1 MAEET
6 KITGIYEIKIEQG
19 PALRAFEEVKKR
31 LDDTKSRIRDLNKEN
46 KQLIQAE
53 NEVTAAIKAGGSAS
67 TVQAKQL
74 EAVRSRR
81 QAVNKELSKAVI
93 TEKGLSAQTRELSN
107 DLSGLT
113 ENSLR
118 FRDKMALATTEALK
132 NSGIIEKLSAQE
144 KELSR
149 SLEKAALS
157 LEHNEQQ
164 LAQLNVAYSKN
175 EKTAEEYAQEQAILN
190 KQIEAGRAANV
201 LLKGELDKVS
211 ATTATLDQRI
221 HDLNVELNAGKINT
235 EEYRKALSRIEDET
249 RKAGAATSTLTDRFD
264 EFTSKQGA
272 ELKSTL
278 SSIALNY
285 VGVGAAIYGAQRII
299 GAAIDTVVEFDKA
312 LSGIRALG
320 GEYAA
325 NIEAIGEA
333 AKTAG
338 IEFGFTATE
347 SLQAVEA
354 LAKAGVTTADI
365 LGGALPG
372 ALTLAAAGELSV
384 ADAAETASKAMTQ
397 FGLAGE
403 DIPHLAD
410 LLSAAAATATGDVS
424 DFNQALNQAGLVAA
438 QLNIPIEE
446 AIGTLTAFASAGL
459 LGSDAG
465 TSFRTMLLRLQN
477 PTNESAKL
485 LQQYNIKAFDLQGN
499 FVGIENLAGQLQQ
512 RLGGLTQE
520 QRSAALAQ
528 IFGSDAIRAANVLY
542 TQGAEGVAKYT
553 EQVNQSGFAQDVAA
567 EKTNNLRGDLNKM
580 TATYEALVLSVEDG
594 SGDISQSFRSITQA
608 VTEALGVILE
618 FNKISG
624 QRKDFTADADAFL
637 SRVNQGRDGMSQLTF
652 DSTAGEEFVE
662 KYRQVITSIKDTE
675 NAEER
680 LTRAVDNRRRALDR
694 VKQLQEQIASNPAD
708 DSRIQ
713 LELAAA
719 KAAVVQ
725 SQNIIDATRKETA
738 AKQANTVATNEN
750 EAATTGSTTAKA
762 SEAKEAKNAAGSI
775 ADLTAQVQALQS
787 QQSQSTDSAQ
797 FATYQRQI
805 DELERSINNIK
816 NASATPMIDE
826 VFGKDPFSEL
836 PQGDSS
842 VPMIDELEAQAI
854 KDLEDMRTE
863 SRINEI
869 QGITDFN
876 LERSIL
882 EEEYAQGIIASREE
896 LNARLGELD
905 EEQRAL
911 EMQSAAASAEI
922 VKNAF
927 QTIQDYSDANF
938 DKKIADLDEQNSEL
952 QERLNKA
959 TTEEEKNRIKADIEQ
974 TQNQKKQL
982 EQQKKNQQVFAV
994 AAALIATY
1002 QSAQAAYL
1010 SQLTIPTPDAPIR
1023 AAAAAAAAVA
1033 TGLLNVAKIQGLA
1046 EGGQVDSPSG
1056 RVTHSWGHAITRPNG
1071 DNVLVRTRRGHVTL
1085 KTGEIVLNEEQQRR
1099 AKEEAG
1105 EGFFGRIGVPGFS
1118 AFGGKTMARYYA
1130 ELAYADGGTVG
1141 LVTPRPAPATVVQS
1155 QMVSQ
1160 LSNYSER
1167 PIYTVVTEVS
1177 DMQNKVSITEQLGTL

>member
-81 QAVNKELSKAVI
+81 QAVNKELSEAVI

-132 NSGIIEKLSAQE
+132 NSGVIEKLSAQE

-249 RKAGAATSTLTDRFD
+249 RKAGAATSTLTDRLD
-264 EFTSKQGA
+264 EFTRKQGA
-272 ELKSTL
+272 GLKSTV

-320 GEYAA
+320 GEYAD

-333 AKTAG
+333 AKPAGTA
-338 IEFGFTATE
+338 FGFTATE
-347 SLQAVEA
+347 TLGAVEA
-354 LAKAGVTTADI
+354 LAKAGVSTADI

-567 EKTNNLRGDLNKM
+567 EKTNNLQGDLNKM

-594 SGDISQSFRSITQA
+594 SGVISQSFRSITQA

-624 QRKDFTADADAFL
+624 QRKDFTNDAEAFL
-637 SRVNQGRDGMSQLTF
+637 SRTNQGRDGLSQLTF

-662 KYRQVITSIKDTE
+662 KYRQVIASIKDTE

-680 LTRAVDNRRRALDR
+680 LTRAVDNRRQALDR
-694 VKQLQEQIASNPAD
+694 VKQLQEQIASNPVD

-905 EEQRAL
+905 EEQRAI

-974 TQNQKKQL
+974 TQSQKKQL

-1056 RVTHSWGHAITRPNG
+1056 RVTHSWGHAITRHNG

>member
-1 MAEET
+1 
-6 KITGIYEIKIEQG
+6 
-19 PALRAFEEVKKR
+19 
-31 LDDTKSRIRDLNKEN
+31 
-46 KQLIQAE
+46 
-53 NEVTAAIKAGGSAS
+53 
-67 TVQAKQL
+67 
-74 EAVRSRR
+74 
-81 QAVNKELSKAVI
+81 
-93 TEKGLSAQTRELSN
+93 
-107 DLSGLT
+107 
-113 ENSLR
+113 
-118 FRDKMALATTEALK
+118 
-132 NSGIIEKLSAQE
+132 
-144 KELSR
+144 
-149 SLEKAALS
+149 
-157 LEHNEQQ
+157 
-164 LAQLNVAYSKN
+164 
-175 EKTAEEYAQEQAILN
+175 
-190 KQIEAGRAANV
+190 
-201 LLKGELDKVS
+201 
-211 ATTATLDQRI
+211 
-221 HDLNVELNAGKINT
+221 
-235 EEYRKALSRIEDET
+235 
-249 RKAGAATSTLTDRFD
+249 
-264 EFTSKQGA
+264 
-272 ELKSTL
+272 
-278 SSIALNY
+278 
-285 VGVGAAIYGAQRII
+285 
-299 GAAIDTVVEFDKA
+299 
-312 LSGIRALG
+312 
-320 GEYAA
+320 
-325 NIEAIGEA
+325 
-333 AKTAG
+333 
-338 IEFGFTATE
+338 
-347 SLQAVEA
+347 
-354 LAKAGVTTADI
+354 
-365 LGGALPG
+365 
-372 ALTLAAAGELSV
+372 
-384 ADAAETASKAMTQ
+384 MTQ

-410 LLSAAAATATGDVS
+410 LLAAAAATATGDVG
-424 DFNQALNQAGLVAA
+424 DFNQALNQAGLVAS

-567 EKTNNLRGDLNKM
+567 EKTNNLQGDLNRM
-580 TATYEALVLSVEDG
+580 TATYEALVFSVEDG
-594 SGDISQSFRSITQA
+594 SGVISQSFRSITQA

-680 LTRAVDNRRRALDR
+680 LTRAVDNRRQALDR

-738 AKQANTVATNEN
+738 AKGANTVATNEN
-750 EAATTGSTTAKA
+750 ETATTGSTTAKA

-775 ADLTAQVQALQS
+775 ADLTAQVQALQA

-826 VFGKDPFSEL
+826 VFGKDPFAEL
-836 PQGDSS
+836 PQGDQST
-842 VPMIDELEAQAI
+842 PMIDELKAQAI
-854 KDLEDMRTE
+854 KDLEDLRTE

-896 LNARLGELD
+896 LNARLGELN
-905 EEQRAL
+905 QQKVA
-911 EMQSAAASAEI
+911 
-922 VKNAF
+922 
-927 QTIQDYSDANF
+927 
-938 DKKIADLDEQNSEL
+938 
-952 QERLNKA
+952 
-959 TTEEEKNRIKADIEQ
+959 ADIEVAQ
-974 TQNQKKQL
+974 QGLDAIASLANGILAVDQSITDGRVAELQKRIDAEKAAGNDTAQL
-982 EQQKKNQQVFAV
+982 EKQQSELLVEQERKAFNTKRAV
-994 AAALIATY
+994 ALAQIAIDTAKAI
-1002 QSAQAAYL
+1002 S
-1010 SQLTIPTPDAPIR
+1010 SLT
-1023 AAAAAAAAVA
+1023 AAAAANPTNAVTFGAAGAAQFATGIVAIGAQIAQAVA
-1033 TGLLNVAKIQGLA
+1033 LLSQKAPGFA
-1046 EGGQVDSPSG
+1046 EGGQVDGPSG

>member
-81 QAVNKELSKAVI
+81 QAVNKELSEAVI

-132 NSGIIEKLSAQE
+132 NSGVIEKLSAQE

-264 EFTSKQGA
+264 EFTRKQGA
-272 ELKSTL
+272 GLKSTL

-320 GEYAA
+320 GEYAD

-338 IEFGFTATE
+338 TAFGFTATE
-347 SLQAVEA
+347 TLGAVEA
-354 LAKAGVTTADI
+354 LAKAGVSTADI

-567 EKTNNLRGDLNKM
+567 EKTNNLQGDLNKM

-594 SGDISQSFRSITQA
+594 SGVISQSFRSITQA

-624 QRKDFTADADAFL
+624 QRKDFTNDAEAFL
-637 SRVNQGRDGMSQLTF
+637 SRTNQGRDGLSQLTF

-662 KYRQVITSIKDTE
+662 KYRQVIASIKDTE

-680 LTRAVDNRRRALDR
+680 LTRAVDNRRQALDR
-694 VKQLQEQIASNPAD
+694 VKQLQEQIASNPVD

-905 EEQRAL
+905 VVQRAI

-974 TQNQKKQL
+974 TQSQKKQL

-1056 RVTHSWGHAITRPNG
+1056 RVTHSWGHAITRHNG

>member
-81 QAVNKELSKAVI
+81 QAVNKELSEAVI

-132 NSGIIEKLSAQE
+132 NSGVIEKLSAQE

-264 EFTSKQGA
+264 EFTRKQGA
-272 ELKSTL
+272 GLKSTL

-320 GEYAA
+320 GEYAD

-338 IEFGFTATE
+338 TAFGFTATE
-347 SLQAVEA
+347 TLGAVEA
-354 LAKAGVTTADI
+354 LAKAGVSTADI

-567 EKTNNLRGDLNKM
+567 EKTNNLQGDLNKM

-594 SGDISQSFRSITQA
+594 SGVISQSFRSITQA

-624 QRKDFTADADAFL
+624 QRKDFTNDAEAFL
-637 SRVNQGRDGMSQLTF
+637 SRTNQGRDGLSQLTF

-662 KYRQVITSIKDTE
+662 KYRQVIASIKDTE

-680 LTRAVDNRRRALDR
+680 LTRAVDNRRQALDR
-694 VKQLQEQIASNPAD
+694 VKQLQEQIASNPVD

-905 EEQRAL
+905 EEQRAI

-974 TQNQKKQL
+974 TQSQKKQL

-1056 RVTHSWGHAITRPNG
+1056 RVTHSWGHAITRHNG